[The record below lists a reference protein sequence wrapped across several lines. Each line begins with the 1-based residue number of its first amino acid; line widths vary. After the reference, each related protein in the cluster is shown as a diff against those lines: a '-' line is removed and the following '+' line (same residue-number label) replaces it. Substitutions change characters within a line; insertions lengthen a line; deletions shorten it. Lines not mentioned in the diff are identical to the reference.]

1 MINNDSIFETKKD
14 FEEQFR
20 AACMT
25 ELGKTFEEC
34 SQQEQFSVLATLVAS
49 KGKALQP
56 TSHTTDEKKV

>member
-34 SQQEQFSVLATLVAS
+34 SQQEQFSVLAELIAS
-49 KGKALQP
+49 KGNA
-56 TSHTTDEKKV
+56 V